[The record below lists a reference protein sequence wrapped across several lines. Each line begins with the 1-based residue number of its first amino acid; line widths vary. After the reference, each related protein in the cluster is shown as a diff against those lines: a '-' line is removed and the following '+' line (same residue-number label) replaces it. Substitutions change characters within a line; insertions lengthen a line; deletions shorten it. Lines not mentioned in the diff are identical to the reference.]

1 MMRVVILFL
10 ILFTSGIQL
19 LFGQY
24 KLDVHIQG
32 VLYPK
37 GSIAIAIYTDE
48 TDFLDFEE
56 AYRYY
61 SIPANEKHSFVFSD
75 LKEGTYAIA
84 AFYDANSNDQLDTN
98 ILGIPKEALGTSGN
112 SKNKFGPP
120 KFKNCKFYLNSNQ
133 AIEIELKKPFDK

>member
-1 MMRVVILFL
+1 MRLKILYV
-10 ILFTSGIQL
+10 LFFISGIL
-19 LFGQY
+19 LLYGQHQ
-24 KLDVHIQG
+24 LDVNIKG
-32 VLYPK
+32 VHSHK

-48 TDFLDFEE
+48 KDFLDFEN

-61 SIPANEKHSFVFSD
+61 RISAKEQHSHLFSD

-98 ILGIPKEALGTSGN
+98 ILGIPKEALGTSGK

-133 AIEIELKKPFDK
+133 TIEIKLKKFFDN

>member
-1 MMRVVILFL
+1 MRLMILYV
-10 ILFTSGIQL
+10 LFFISGIQL
-19 LFGQY
+19 LFGQHQ
-24 KLDVHIQG
+24 LDVNIKG
-32 VLYPK
+32 VHSHK
-37 GSIAIAIYTDE
+37 GAIAIAIYTDE
-48 TDFLDFEE
+48 KDFLDFEN

-61 SIPANEKHSFVFSD
+61 RISAKEQHSHLFSD

-112 SKNKFGPP
+112 LKNKFGPP

-133 AIEIELKKPFDK
+133 TIEIKLKKFFDN

>member
-1 MMRVVILFL
+1 MRLKILYLLFL
-10 ILFTSGIQL
+10 ITGIQL
-19 LFGQY
+19 LYGQHQ
-24 KLDVHIQG
+24 LDVHIKG
-32 VLYPK
+32 VHSPK
-37 GSIAIAIYTDE
+37 GSIAIAIYKDE
-48 TDFLDFEE
+48 KDFLDFEN

-61 SIPANEKHSFVFSD
+61 SISAKEQHSHLFSD

-98 ILGIPKEALGTSGN
+98 IFGIPKEALGTSGN

-133 AIEIELKKPFDK
+133 KIEIELKKFFVN